1 MHRSRLSVLVI
12 FAAAA
17 ACSKRDD
24 TEGNQIL
31 SQDRAL
37 VAQLEL
43 HKDARPTTLPDACGA
58 ITVAAHPSAANQQQ
72 AEELTRQAD
81 VAEMHGNL
89 QEARALLLR
98 ASALDAMNKSTA
110 YHLGRTNEALGDR
123 TAAMAAYCRYLAL
136 APSTA
141 ESVEARQ
148 RVADLSKSAKSVAAG
163 TNGTSA
169 PILLG
174 APIATKR
181 RVPRGEKAPA
191 SRVDAN
197 GTTRRS
203 TAAREPVRAPTS
215 SSDATGGTEEPPPP
229 IATETSSPNVSAA
242 GTATADGDV
251 AATPRPSPPADQPST
266 TSGSQRRTASGVQ
279 STILGAAAGAIFG
292 AATGRSVK
300 SAVIGA
306 AAGGVL
312 GTVVGQAT
320 RHRTPGFGS

>member
-1 MHRSRLSVLVI
+1 VHRSHLSVLVI
-12 FAAAA
+12 FAAMA

-24 TEGNQIL
+24 TEGRQIL

-43 HKDARPTTLPDACGA
+43 DKDTRRPAQSDACGP
-58 ITVAAHPSAANQQQ
+58 ITVAAHPSADSQQQ

-98 ASALDAMNKSTA
+98 ASALDATNKSAA

-136 APSTA
+136 APTKA
-141 ESVEARQ
+141 ESLEARQ
-148 RVADLSKSAKSVAAG
+148 RLTDLSRSQTKVGTGTNAPIPLRAPVTPTQKVARARQSSAAAVVASAPRRRSTPARATTRATAPTAATTSAANESPPPVAPESTQPDVVAAG
-163 TNGTSA
+163 TT
-169 PILLG
+169 
-174 APIATKR
+174 
-181 RVPRGEKAPA
+181 
-191 SRVDAN
+191 
-197 GTTRRS
+197 
-203 TAAREPVRAPTS
+203 
-215 SSDATGGTEEPPPP
+215 
-229 IATETSSPNVSAA
+229 
-242 GTATADGDV
+242 TADGDV
-251 AATPRPSPPADQPST
+251 APASRPVPPAEQPST
-266 TSGSQRRTASGVQ
+266 ASGSQRRAASGVQ
-279 STILGAAAGAIFG
+279 GTILGAAAGAILG

-312 GTVVGQAT
+312 GTVMGQAS
-320 RHRTPGFGS
+320 RPRTPGYARS